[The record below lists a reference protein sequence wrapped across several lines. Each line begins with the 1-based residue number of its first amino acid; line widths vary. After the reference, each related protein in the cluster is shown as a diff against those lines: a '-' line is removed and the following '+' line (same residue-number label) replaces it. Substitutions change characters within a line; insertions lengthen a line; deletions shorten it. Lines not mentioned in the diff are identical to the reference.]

1 LAPLALAAFAL
12 GASCSSNSKTSSPG
26 AGGGPPAGSGGTTGS
41 AGTSGA
47 AGTSGGAGTAGAAGR
62 GGSAAGTGGG
72 AAGTGGSAAG
82 SDGNMDGGTMPV
94 APSAG
99 CGKPAGL
106 TSGRASIDVNGKTR
120 EYILYVPA
128 NYDQNHAYKLIFG
141 WHPWGGS
148 AMQTQQMGYFG
159 LQTPSNGQAIL
170 VAPEGQDFQDG
181 GLGWGNAN
189 GEDIAFAHAMMDLFG
204 TQLCVDQNRIFSTG
218 FSFGAM
224 FTFTLS
230 CTADSQQ
237 RAVAPMAGNTQTSGG
252 CASSTRSVGMMSFVG
267 TNDSLLTVHRQAVQ
281 VFVQR
286 DGCSTQRTTLSP
298 SWCDGLA
305 SQYLPC
311 TCWQY
316 TGCKSGYPVIECE
329 YTAGHQFAPSSGGTL
344 WSFFSQ
350 F

>member
-1 LAPLALAAFAL
+1 
-12 GASCSSNSKTSSPG
+12 
-26 AGGGPPAGSGGTTGS
+26 
-41 AGTSGA
+41 
-47 AGTSGGAGTAGAAGR
+47 
-62 GGSAAGTGGG
+62 
-72 AAGTGGSAAG
+72 
-82 SDGNMDGGTMPV
+82 MDGGTMAI
-94 APSAG
+94 APSPG

-120 EYILYVPA
+120 EYILSVPSD
-128 NYDQNHAYKLIFG
+128 YDPNHAYKLIFG

-148 AMQTQQMGYFG
+148 AQQTQQMGYFG

-181 GLGWGNAN
+181 GLGWGNAG
-189 GEDIAFAHAMMDLFG
+189 GEDIAFAHAMIDRFG
-204 TQLCVDQNRIFSTG
+204 AQLCVDQNRIFSTG

-230 CTADSQQ
+230 CTADSMQ

-252 CASSTRSVGMMSFVG
+252 CANGTRSVGMMSFVG
-267 TNDSLLTVHRQAVQ
+267 TDDSLLTVHRQAVQ

-286 DGCSTQRTTLSP
+286 DGCSTQKTTMSP
-298 SWCDGLA
+298 SWCDGVA
-305 SQYLPC
+305 AQYQPC
-311 TCWQY
+311 TCSQY

-329 YTAGHQFAPSSGGTL
+329 YKAGHQFAPSSGPTL